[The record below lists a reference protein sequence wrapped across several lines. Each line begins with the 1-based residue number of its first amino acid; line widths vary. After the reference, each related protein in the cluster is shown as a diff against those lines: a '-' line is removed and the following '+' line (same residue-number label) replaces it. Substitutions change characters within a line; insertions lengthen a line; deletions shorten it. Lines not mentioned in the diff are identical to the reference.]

1 MSYQTKQNAISNE
14 KTLNKMKGFIDPI
27 SLGFILAL
35 GIGLVGSTVN
45 QSAVN
50 EGQLALENQ
59 EQSELACPSQ
69 EEPKS

>member
-1 MSYQTKQNAISNE
+1 
-14 KTLNKMKGFIDPI
+14 MKGFIDPI

-59 EQSELACPSQ
+59 EQSELAAPSQ